1 MNYLKELKD
10 LQTEGLFKS
19 QLYSF
24 EDVREIIKLVIS
36 EKEQITSSNEKVKS
50 E

>member
-1 MNYLKELKD
+1 MNYKKELKD
-10 LQTEGLFKS
+10 LQTKGLFKS

-36 EKEQITSSNEKVKS
+36 QKEQKEKKI
-50 E
+50 

>member
-24 EDVREIIKLVIS
+24 ENVRKIIKLVIS
-36 EKEQITSSNEKVKS
+36 QKEQKENKR
-50 E
+50 